1 MGMFFFY
8 NNRKPRSFN
17 YKPIL
22 YNPEEE
28 ERKEKLNKRISE
40 IKKEMMEASNKNEE
54 EQINP
59 AADIKGQFLSQTKHL
74 KRRVEKEESGSHS
87 FLSNNGLL
95 ILILLILF
103 AIFFFWILS

>member
-28 ERKEKLNKRISE
+28 ERKERLNKRISE
-40 IKKEMMEASNKNEE
+40 IKKEIMETPVKNDE

-59 AADIKGQFLSQTKHL
+59 TSDIRGEFLSQTKHL
-74 KRRVEKEESGSHS
+74 KRRVEKEESGSRS

-95 ILILLILF
+95 ILILVILF
-103 AIFFFWILS
+103 AIFFFWILT